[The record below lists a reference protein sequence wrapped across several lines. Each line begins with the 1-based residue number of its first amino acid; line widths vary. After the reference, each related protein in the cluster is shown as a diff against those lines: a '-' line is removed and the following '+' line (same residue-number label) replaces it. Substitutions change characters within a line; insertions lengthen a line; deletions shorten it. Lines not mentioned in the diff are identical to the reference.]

1 MTFTLAAPDLRDG
14 PLRLR
19 ELRDEDAP
27 AFVRALEDP
36 AVFDGAY
43 SGQLA
48 ADEGVV
54 LDYIRRMRTLA
65 DRGERILLT
74 IADEADEMIGLG
86 MLFNLVERNLDGEIG
101 FWLAAAARG
110 AGHGVRTI
118 RLLTAWAI
126 HVVGLE
132 RVDAMTRP
140 ANAGARGAL
149 ESAGFVLDGTIRGRE
164 RTAGGD
170 RRDSVS
176 YTMLFTDIKAPH
188 DPRNP

>member
-14 PLRLR
+14 PIRLR
-19 ELRDEDAP
+19 ELRDDDTP

-48 ADEGVV
+48 ADEKTV
-54 LDYIRRMRTLA
+54 LNYIRNARPLA
-65 DRGERILLT
+65 DRGERILLA
-74 IADEADEMIGLG
+74 IAGESDQMIGLG
-86 MLFNLVERNLDGEIG
+86 MLFGLNKRNLDGEIG
-101 FWLAAAARG
+101 FWLAADARG
-110 AGHGVRTI
+110 AGHGRRAVV
-118 RLLTAWAI
+118 LLTAWAI

-132 RVDAMTRP
+132 RVYAMTRP
-140 ANAGARGAL
+140 ANAGARGVL

-164 RTAGGD
+164 RTIGGD

-176 YTMLFTDIKAPH
+176 YTMLYTDIKAPP